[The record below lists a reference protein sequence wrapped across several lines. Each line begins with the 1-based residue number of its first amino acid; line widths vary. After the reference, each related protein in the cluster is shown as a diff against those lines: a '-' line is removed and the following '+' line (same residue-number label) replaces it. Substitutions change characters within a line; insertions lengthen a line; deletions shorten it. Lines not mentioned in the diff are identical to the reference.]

1 MEVENSH
8 NHHHEEEQKIITVL
22 YEASHHGCVPTLR
35 ALIQQHPLLLHR
47 INSRT
52 TFIDT
57 PLHISASLGHLE
69 FTKAL
74 LDHKPNL
81 ATELDSFRSTA
92 LHIASAEGHIHIAK
106 ELLAAYEQACLVF
119 DKEGRIPL
127 HVAVIRGR
135 LEVVA
140 ELVTAKPESLKI
152 LHEGKTVL
160 HLCLTYNHLDIL
172 KALVDSSPEICDEL
186 LNWRDLDGNTVLH
199 LAIMFK
205 HAETVQYLASI
216 PKIQEASVLKN
227 KMGFTASDMVDGIP
241 RDLKSLEIQ
250 IMLMSNGLKSD
261 KKETDMN
268 PQAAATS
275 EAAEGTGKKR
285 WRKMVKH
292 MGKWFKHNGE
302 WLEETR
308 GNLSTVATV
317 ISTMT
322 FQSVLNPPGGF
333 IQQGIHDSNN
343 TSSSSPLECL
353 EVKRDQACPGDAIR
367 AFRDPNGNF
376 RDLIIYNTIAFVASL
391 GVTLLLISGLP
402 LKNKVVMWM
411 LSMGMIITLTALLRA
426 YFTALYAIT
435 PYKLWDTPSLDKAL
449 DPSADKMLKVLDQTW
464 LALFGLAAGY
474 VLSAFLVWIV
484 KYCIKFIKHMG
495 KAIHTLTQA
504 SVTLGLALSI
514 CVYG

>member
-1 MEVENSH
+1 MENPH
-8 NHHHEEEQKIITVL
+8 NHHHEEEEKIIRVL
-22 YEASHHGCVPTLR
+22 YEASHHGCFPTLR

-69 FTKAL
+69 FTKTL
-74 LDHKPNL
+74 LAHKPNL

-92 LHIASAEGHIHIAK
+92 LHIASAEGHIHIVK
-106 ELLAAYEQACLVF
+106 ELLTAYEQACLVF

-135 LEVVA
+135 LEVVT
-140 ELVTAKPESLKI
+140 ELVSAKPESLKI
-152 LHEGKTVL
+152 LHKGKTVL
-160 HLCLTYNHLDIL
+160 HLCVTYNHLDIL
-172 KALVDSSPEICDEL
+172 KALVDSSLQICDEL
-186 LNWRDLDGNTVLH
+186 LNWRDLDGNTILH

-205 HAETVQYLASI
+205 HAETVPYLVSI

-227 KMGFTASDMVDGIP
+227 KMGFTASDIVDWIP
-241 RDLKSLEIQ
+241 KDFNSLEIQ
-250 IMLMSNGLKSD
+250 IMLMNNGFKSD

-275 EAAEGTGKKR
+275 DAAEETGKKKKC

-302 WLEETR
+302 WLEEMR

-343 TSSSSPLECL
+343 TSSSFLDCS
-353 EVKRDQACPGDAIR
+353 EVMGDLACPGQAILAFGYQE
-367 AFRDPNGNF
+367 AFRDF
-376 RDLIIYNTIAFVASL
+376 VIHNTIAFVASL

-411 LSMGMIITLTALLRA
+411 LSMGMFITLTALVRA
-426 YFTALYAIT
+426 YFFAYFLIT
-435 PYKLWDTPSLDKAL
+435 PDKPIKCSAGWVAL
-449 DPSADKMLKVLDQTW
+449 
-464 LALFGLAAGY
+464 GRY
-474 VLSAFLVWIV
+474 
-484 KYCIKFIKHMG
+484 
-495 KAIHTLTQA
+495 
-504 SVTLGLALSI
+504 
-514 CVYG
+514 

>member
-1 MEVENSH
+1 MQNPR
-8 NHHHEEEQKIITVL
+8 EQEKMIRVL
-22 YEASHHGCVPTLR
+22 YEASCDGCISTLR
-35 ALIQQHPLLLHR
+35 ALIQQDPLVLHR

-52 TFIDT
+52 SFTDT
-57 PLHISASLGHLE
+57 PLHISTSLDHLE

-74 LDHKPNL
+74 LAHKPNL

-92 LHIASAEGHIHIAK
+92 LHIASAEDHIRILK

-135 LEVVA
+135 LEVVT
-140 ELVTAKPESLKI
+140 ELVSAKPESLKI
-152 LHEGKTVL
+152 LHKGKTVL
-160 HLCLTYNHLDIL
+160 HLCVTYNHLDIL
-172 KALVDSSPEICDEL
+172 KALVDLSLEICDEL
-186 LNWRDLDGNTVLH
+186 LNWRDLDGNTILH
-199 LAIMFK
+199 LAILFK
-205 HAETVQYLASI
+205 HVETVRYLVSI

-241 RDLKSLEIQ
+241 KDLNSLEIQ
-250 IMLMSNGLKSD
+250 IMLRSNGFKSD
-261 KKETDMN
+261 KKETEMN
-268 PQAAATS
+268 LQAAATS
-275 EAAEGTGKKR
+275 DATEEAGKKC
-285 WRKMVKH
+285 WRKMVRY

-302 WLEETR
+302 WLGEMR

-343 TSSSSPLECL
+343 TSSSPLECL
-353 EVKRDQACPGDAIR
+353 EVKGDQACPGDAMR
-367 AFRDPNGNF
+367 VFRDPDGNF
-376 RDLIIYNTIAFVASL
+376 RYFIIHNTIAFFASV

-402 LKNKVVMWM
+402 LKNKVVMWT
-411 LSMGMIITLTALLRA
+411 LSMGMFITLTALVKA
-426 YFTALYAIT
+426 YFAALYVIT

-449 DPSADKMLKVLDQTW
+449 DASSDKVLDAVDWTGFS
-464 LALFGLAAGY
+464 LFALAAGY

-495 KAIHTLTQA
+495 KAIHTHIHRPLRR
-504 SVTLGLALSI
+504 LSI
-514 CVYG
+514 CVRVDRINV